1 MSLRDIFDNEKH
13 PRLGSVT
20 DSLVDE
26 FNREENSTEGENE
39 DGSGDFDRNDLN
51 NGGDTQAITRDEKFL
66 NRMIQIKGIPKA
78 IEGDKGPGY
87 LLDPDFAEQYIL
99 NSIDRTEQRHLW
111 RRLVDIIHLG
121 QGDGNQELVRSKV
134 MSFTFRVLSH
144 RSRNDTAT
152 ETTERILWSEN
163 RSTQK
168 NTVRTQQGG
177 RNSQSNGLLSRIFGK

>member
-20 DSLVDE
+20 DELVDE
-26 FNREENSTEGENE
+26 FNQNENSRDNNG
-39 DGSGDFDRNDLN
+39 DGSGEFDRNDLG

-78 IEGDKGPGY
+78 VEGDKGPGY

-99 NSIDRTEQRHLW
+99 NSIDKTEQRHLW

-121 QGDGNQELVRSKV
+121 QGDGNSELVRSKV

-168 NTVRTQQGG
+168 QTMRTQQGG
-177 RNSQSNGLLSRIFGK
+177 GSSQSNGLLARIFGK